1 MITNITYILTP
12 ATVSNTSFYLPI
24 MIVLALSPFFM
35 WLISMFIIK
44 NPKTRL
50 VLDMFNFIYAI
61 LLLNVFL
68 QSLLSYF
75 LTQIYQIITYFGDVN
90 ISLQLANYIYE
101 LTTIYSIVSLF
112 APIYYIFGL
121 LILFVDLVYIV
132 VPWKT

>member
-1 MITNITYILTP
+1 MIGNVTYILTP
-12 ATVSNTSFYLPI
+12 GTVSNTSFYLPI
-24 MIVLALSPFFM
+24 IIILSLSPFFI

-44 NPKTRL
+44 NSKTKF

-68 QSLLSYF
+68 QSILYYF

-121 LILFVDLVYIV
+121 LAVFVDLTYIV
-132 VPWKT
+132 VPWKN

>member
-1 MITNITYILTP
+1 MIGNVTYILTP
-12 ATVSNTSFYLPI
+12 GTVSNTSFYLPI
-24 MIVLALSPFFM
+24 IIILSLSPFFI

-44 NPKTRL
+44 NSKTKF

-68 QSLLSYF
+68 QSILYYF

-121 LILFVDLVYIV
+121 LALFVDLTYIV
-132 VPWKT
+132 VPWKN

>member
-1 MITNITYILTP
+1 MIENITYILTP
-12 ATVSNTSFYLPI
+12 STISNTSFYLPI
-24 MIVLALSPFFM
+24 MIIFGLSPFFI
-35 WLISMFIIK
+35 WLISMLIVK
-44 NPKTRL
+44 NPKIKL

-68 QSLLSYF
+68 QSLLYYF

-101 LTTIYSIVSLF
+101 LTTIYSIISLF

-121 LILFVDLVYIV
+121 LALFVDLIYIII
-132 VPWKT
+132 PWTT